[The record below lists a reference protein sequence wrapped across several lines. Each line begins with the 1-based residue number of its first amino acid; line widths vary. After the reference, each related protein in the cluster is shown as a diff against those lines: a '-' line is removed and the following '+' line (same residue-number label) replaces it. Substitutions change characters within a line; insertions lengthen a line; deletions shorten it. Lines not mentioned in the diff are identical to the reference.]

1 MRVDFDQFDK
11 WLSRLLWRAG
21 VPFLRFGLGVVF
33 VWFGLLKVFGVSPAT
48 DLVVKTVYWFDPGV
62 FVPILGWWEAAI
74 GVCLAVPF
82 LNRAGL
88 LLLAL
93 QLPGTFL
100 PLILQ
105 PARCFNGAL
114 WNLTLEGQYIV
125 KNLVIIGAAL
135 VLGGLVRERG
145 AALSAESGLG

>member
-1 MRVDFDQFDK
+1 MPTDLDRFDK
-11 WLSRLLWRAG
+11 WLSHLLWRTG
-21 VPFLRFGLGVVF
+21 VPFLRIGLGVVF
-33 VWFGLLKVFGVSPAT
+33 VWFGLLKVLGISPAT
-48 DLVVKTVYWFDPGV
+48 DLVVKTVYWFDPDI

-74 GVCLAVPF
+74 GVCLAVPV

-88 LLLAL
+88 LLLTL

-145 AALSAESGLG
+145 AALSAESGLE